1 MAKLIFT
8 SHYMKGALPAHLQHY
23 VKYIA
28 TREGVEQLDDTKEFL
43 SATKNQQK
51 LVQRLVKDFP
61 ESKNLLEYEDY
72 LAHDTRRNASA
83 FIQQVMDSYVALSE
97 KRENYVDYIGNRPG
111 VELVSGHGLFTDA
124 GVPVVLSD
132 VQKEVAEHQG
142 VIWTHV
148 VSLRREDA
156 ERLGY
161 DNGKAWRDLIRSKR
175 AMFCREMKIDSKN
188 LRWYAAFHNA
198 GHHPHVHIMVY
209 SKNEQ
214 EGYLSKKAIENM
226 RSEFMHD
233 IFRQEFLHIYEEQKG
248 SRDKLLMRT
257 ETVLNRLNNVQ
268 GSDYPPQLLND
279 LQLLSKRLSRTSG
292 KKVYGYLK
300 ADVKRLV
307 DRIVDQIAELEEIKE
322 AYSIWK
328 DWQLAVD
335 EMYGGTHEDIR
346 VLSGEKK
353 LKRIKNLVIQSALTM
368 NIEAGKGEPEQADDA
383 AWLRDVQKA
392 AVTSAARLLKEISEM
407 FEGELRKPYNQQ
419 NSIDRKRRKV
429 MQQKRAALGQKDTGV
444 ESQNL

>member
-28 TREGVEQLDDTKEFL
+28 TREGVDRIDDTKELL
-43 SATKNQQK
+43 SATENQKK
-51 LVQRLVKDFP
+51 LVQRLIRDFP
-61 ESKNLLEYEDY
+61 ESKKLLEYEDY

-83 FIQQVMDSYVALSE
+83 FIQQVVDSYVALSE
-97 KRENYVDYIGNRPG
+97 KRENYVDYIGTRPG
-111 VELVSGHGLFTDA
+111 VEFISSHGLFTDA
-124 GVPVVLSD
+124 GVPVVLHD
-132 VQKEVAEHQG
+132 VQKEVAAHQG

-148 VSLRREDA
+148 VSLCREDA

-161 DNGKAWRDLIRSKR
+161 ENGRAWRDLIRSKR

-188 LRWYAAFHNA
+188 LKWYAAFHNA

-209 SKNEQ
+209 SKNEK

-233 IFRQEFLHIYEEQKG
+233 IFRQEFLHIYEEQKA
-248 SRDKLLMRT
+248 SRTKLMMRT
-257 ETVLNRLNNVQ
+257 ETVLNRLNNVE
-268 GSDYPPQLLND
+268 GNDYPPQLLED

-300 ADVKRLV
+300 ADVKQLV
-307 DRIVDQIAELEEIKE
+307 DRIVDQIAELEEVKE
-322 AYSIWK
+322 AYSLWK
-328 DWQLAVD
+328 EWQFAVD
-335 EMYGGTHEDIR
+335 ELYGGIYDETR

-353 LKRIKNLVIQSALTM
+353 LKRIKNLVIQCALTVNMEIGEEKVERM
-368 NIEAGKGEPEQADDA
+368 NDEVWLSKVQAA
-383 AWLRDVQKA
+383 V
-392 AVTSAARLLKEISEM
+392 VTSAARLLKEISKM
-407 FEGELRKPYNQQ
+407 FEGELRKPYHQQ
-419 NSIDRKRRKV
+419 NSIDRKRRRAIR
-429 MQQKRAALGQKDTGV
+429 QKREALGQKSDDTM
-444 ESQNL
+444 ESQI